1 MDRIHS
7 LVRRPKRALSK
18 LKRKKTV
25 EHSGTERGRKGKR
38 EDLVAGMETK
48 SHNPARATEA
58 KCPSDEWA
66 DSSLPRVRGGGQE
79 SNTEVKTIHSR
90 IPSQRQPSAP
100 GDSAGRVIPQPRGFM
115 GDAQKGTTEDET
127 PVAEAGVLET
137 FAWEQGRVESRLVS
151 AAKTAFPL
159 RGTPLLARD
168 ISELREISHRDWQ
181 PKNAA

>member
-1 MDRIHS
+1 
-7 LVRRPKRALSK
+7 
-18 LKRKKTV
+18 
-25 EHSGTERGRKGKR
+25 
-38 EDLVAGMETK
+38 
-48 SHNPARATEA
+48 
-58 KCPSDEWA
+58 
-66 DSSLPRVRGGGQE
+66 
-79 SNTEVKTIHSR
+79 
-90 IPSQRQPSAP
+90 
-100 GDSAGRVIPQPRGFM
+100 M